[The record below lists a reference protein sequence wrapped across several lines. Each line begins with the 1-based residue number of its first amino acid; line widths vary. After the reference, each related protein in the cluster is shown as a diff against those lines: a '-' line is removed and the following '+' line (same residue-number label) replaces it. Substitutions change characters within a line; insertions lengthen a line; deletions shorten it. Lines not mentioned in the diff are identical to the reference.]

1 MGAFNTEAT
10 LQASPTIIPK
20 IVAAIEEEFRNDGY
34 DVKVDNMISGGA
46 EISISKGDIFKAV
59 LGMRTA
65 LKITLSPLFSG
76 LKFEAGVGIFG
87 QQAIP
92 TVISMFFLWPVL
104 LTQIWGMIKQAN
116 LDDKALEIT
125 RNVIALQS
133 SSAPQVVEST
143 CNTQNKRFC
152 PHCGKLIELKDALF
166 CDGCGSK
173 L

>member
-1 MGAFNTEAT
+1 MGAFNTVAT

-20 IVAAIEEEFRNDGY
+20 IVAAIEDEFRKDGY

-104 LTQIWGMIKQAN
+104 LTQIWGMIKQAK

-125 RNVIALQS
+125 QNIIALQS
-133 SSAPQVVEST
+133 SSAPQEAE
-143 CNTQNKRFC
+143 NAGKTQKKRFC